1 MCPRRTSTSLR
12 VVVTS
17 GEKEKLSKD
26 KEGEEGFNRLFKK
39 KTTCIKYGKMLATV
53 KFVWQLHSH
62 LLQLYISKS
71 LKNFHN

>member
-26 KEGEEGFNRLFKK
+26 KEGEEGFNKLFKK
-39 KTTCIKYGKMLATV
+39 KKSVLSMAKC
-53 KFVWQLHSH
+53 WQL
-62 LLQLYISKS
+62 
-71 LKNFHN
+71 